1 MPSSGPDD
9 VRTLGELHLLA
20 ASRLHEVFSAAA
32 ATQGLTFMEG
42 RALRLIAVQAAQ
54 HQLIDVLAADPS
66 RVSALVAQ
74 LVARDLV
81 RREQARG
88 DRRHRVVVLT
98 PAGRRA
104 LDAIGSYLEQHSP
117 LVSALTAREAAQLE
131 RLLRKVV
138 AA

>member
-1 MPSSGPDD
+1 
-9 VRTLGELHLLA
+9 
-20 ASRLHEVFSAAA
+20 
-32 ATQGLTFMEG
+32 
-42 RALRLIAVQAAQ
+42 AAQ

-88 DRRHRVVVLT
+88 DRRHRVVVPT

-104 LDAIGSYLEQHSP
+104 HDAKGIYQEQHTP
-117 LVSALTAREAAQLE
+117 LERALTAREAAQLE